1 MTKKKEEKVE
11 NGMSDFSI
19 EIKRDIVDIINDS
32 PSLVLLGEKEYVVK
46 NMRYYSLYRICR
58 LVMDMRKADE
68 TLDTD
73 QKVITALC
81 TDLDAMC
88 EIMAIVLCN
97 HRFTPDDIHSYEDV
111 DDVLSRNDKMVAM
124 MKAKVMN
131 STFDTNQWAAIVL
144 GAIKSIDLSGFFLL
158 KKSVSTLTD
167 SLLMRKKKSEET
179 ASQFMQFMAVDNTH
193 TKYLK
198 GTDKKAWNNY
208 KEAYEANKQLETFMG
223 GLGANK
229 LKAGEEMEIPVN
241 KGKKKKKKE

>member
-1 MTKKKEEKVE
+1 MTKKNKVTEEPKVE
-11 NGMSDFSI
+11 NEMSDFSI

-32 PSLVLLGEKEYVVK
+32 PSLVKLGDKEYVVK
-46 NMRYYSLYRICR
+46 NMRYYALYRICR

-73 QKVITALC
+73 NAVITALC
-81 TDLDAMC
+81 TDLDSMC

-97 HRFTPDDIHSYEDV
+97 HRFTPDDIHGYDDV
-111 DDVLSRNDKMVAM
+111 DDVMSRNDKMVAM

-131 STFDTNQWAAIVL
+131 STFDTNQWAAIIL

-179 ASQFMQFMAVDNTH
+179 ASQFMEALSLQTQATSSEPSPNT
-193 TKYLK
+193 
-198 GTDKKAWNNY
+198 D
-208 KEAYEANKQLETFMG
+208 
-223 GLGANK
+223 
-229 LKAGEEMEIPVN
+229 
-241 KGKKKKKKE
+241 

>member
-1 MTKKKEEKVE
+1 MAKKKEETKVE
-11 NGMSDFSI
+11 NVQMQDFSI

-97 HRFTPDDIHSYEDV
+97 HRFAPDDIHSYDDVEDV
-111 DDVLSRNDKMVAM
+111 MSRNDKMVAM

-158 KKSVSTLTD
+158 RKSVNMLTD
-167 SLLMRKKKSEET
+167 SLLTRKKKSEET
-179 ASQFMQFMAVDNTH
+179 ASQFMEALSLQTQATSSEHSPNT
-193 TKYLK
+193 
-198 GTDKKAWNNY
+198 D
-208 KEAYEANKQLETFMG
+208 
-223 GLGANK
+223 
-229 LKAGEEMEIPVN
+229 
-241 KGKKKKKKE
+241 

>member
-1 MTKKKEEKVE
+1 MARKKKETEEPKVE
-11 NGMSDFSI
+11 NEMSDFSI

-32 PSLVLLGEKEYVVK
+32 PSLVKLGDKEYVVK
-46 NMRYYSLYRICR
+46 NMRYYALYRICR

-73 QKVITALC
+73 NAVITALC

-97 HRFTPDDIHSYEDV
+97 HRFTPDDIHGYDDV
-111 DDVLSRNDKMVAM
+111 DDVMSRNDKMVAM

-131 STFDTNQWAAIVL
+131 STFDTNQWAAIIL

-179 ASQFMQFMAVDNTH
+179 ASLFMEALSLQTQATSSEHSPNT
-193 TKYLK
+193 
-198 GTDKKAWNNY
+198 D
-208 KEAYEANKQLETFMG
+208 
-223 GLGANK
+223 
-229 LKAGEEMEIPVN
+229 
-241 KGKKKKKKE
+241 

>member
-1 MTKKKEEKVE
+1 MTRKKKEEPKVE
-11 NGMSDFSI
+11 NEMSDFSI

-32 PSLVLLGEKEYVVK
+32 PSLVLLGDKEYVVK

-97 HRFTPDDIHSYEDV
+97 HRFTPDDIHSYDDV
-111 DDVLSRNDKMVAM
+111 DDVMSRNDKMVAM

-179 ASQFMQFMAVDNTH
+179 ASLFTEALSLQTQATSSEPLPNT
-193 TKYLK
+193 
-198 GTDKKAWNNY
+198 D
-208 KEAYEANKQLETFMG
+208 
-223 GLGANK
+223 
-229 LKAGEEMEIPVN
+229 
-241 KGKKKKKKE
+241 

>member
-1 MTKKKEEKVE
+1 MTKKKKEQEEVE
-11 NGMSDFSI
+11 DVVFQDFTV

-46 NMRYYSLYRICR
+46 NMRYYSLYRICH
-58 LVMDMRKADE
+58 LAMDMRKADA
-68 TLDTD
+68 TLDD
-73 QKVITALC
+73 DNKIITALC

-97 HRFTPDDIHSYEDV
+97 HRFTPDDIHSYDDV
-111 DDVLSRNDKMVAM
+111 DDVMSRNDKMISM

-179 ASQFMQFMAVDNTH
+179 ASQFMEALSLRMPQTSSEHSANT
-193 TKYLK
+193 
-198 GTDKKAWNNY
+198 D
-208 KEAYEANKQLETFMG
+208 
-223 GLGANK
+223 
-229 LKAGEEMEIPVN
+229 
-241 KGKKKKKKE
+241 

>member
-1 MTKKKEEKVE
+1 MIKKKEEKVE
-11 NGMSDFSI
+11 NEMSDFSI

-58 LVMDMRKADE
+58 LVMDMRKTDE

-97 HRFTPDDIHSYEDV
+97 HRFTPNDIHSYDDV
-111 DDVLSRNDKMVAM
+111 DDVMSRNDKMVAM

-179 ASQFMQFMAVDNTH
+179 ASQFMEALSLQTQATSSEHLPNT
-193 TKYLK
+193 
-198 GTDKKAWNNY
+198 D
-208 KEAYEANKQLETFMG
+208 
-223 GLGANK
+223 
-229 LKAGEEMEIPVN
+229 
-241 KGKKKKKKE
+241 